1 MLICCYILCFCRS
14 TMWPDFWKNI
24 QVGMMS
30 FSLQQ
35 VLDILKNAILI
46 FQATNPSVFM
56 GISVSV
62 MMPWFWSPLFCA
74 GFSLDGRFGL
84 YVSILVLMEVSESWC
99 ILTILNFCQ
108 CLQMCKIRQGCNK
121 WFWGCRTQPRCP
133 YLDVRFHDWWNRPC
147 ICPFK
152 SGLQTSNITWI
163 QPWQE
168 HSIQHQN
175 FAVSCT
181 SCHSKL
187 GTRIQLLV
195 YKRQCQHI
203 QMRKIILFNLK
214 KNFVA
219 GAQH

>member
-1 MLICCYILCFCRS
+1 
-14 TMWPDFWKNI
+14 
-24 QVGMMS
+24 
-30 FSLQQ
+30 
-35 VLDILKNAILI
+35 
-46 FQATNPSVFM
+46 
-56 GISVSV
+56 
-62 MMPWFWSPLFCA
+62 
-74 GFSLDGRFGL
+74 
-84 YVSILVLMEVSESWC
+84 MEVSESWC

-163 QPWQE
+163 QPGQE
-168 HSIQHQN
+168 HSIQHPN

-187 GTRIQLLV
+187 GTHIQLLV

-219 GAQH
+219 GAQHQIVVSISVIKIKLGARPLQSQSWFEESLCKFEEECRVGLNLSTTFCSNSFSHQNKTCC